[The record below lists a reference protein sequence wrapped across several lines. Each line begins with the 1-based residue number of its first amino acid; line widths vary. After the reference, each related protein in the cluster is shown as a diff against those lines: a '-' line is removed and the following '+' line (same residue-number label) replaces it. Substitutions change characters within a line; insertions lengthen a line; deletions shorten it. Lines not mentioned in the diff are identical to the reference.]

1 MALSSSS
8 TTAPSRASIDVTE
21 TARAGWDRWRQKRV
35 DRVTGA
41 RGDLAL
47 VETRWL
53 EPGVTVADDEALAG
67 QPASVSLTRMR
78 RANLDTGEPEYG
90 YRLWDSEAPAVRDFE
105 RIESFP
111 FDAAWVVEAWFEPVS
126 DERTIP
132 FEHIRDNGGTRELV
146 VPGDIT
152 FSLVNAEG
160 ESTEY
165 VVAAFDNGGSL
176 LVPFGDLTNR
186 SADPSIASYPT
197 GRFLIV
203 QRLDGTADAGTPGAV
218 LLDFNRAYVP
228 PCGFSPHYNCP
239 LPPAQNRLDVAV
251 TAGERSVRLAA

>member
-1 MALSSSS
+1 MASSSS
-8 TTAPSRASIDVTE
+8 TTAPSRAPIDVTE
-21 TARAGWDRWRQKRV
+21 SARAGWELWRRNRV
-35 DRVTGA
+35 ERVTGA

-53 EPGVTVADDEALAG
+53 DDGVTVSDEEALAG
-67 QPASVSLTRMR
+67 HAETVTLTRLR
-78 RANLDTGEPEYG
+78 RANIDTGEPEYG
-90 YRLWDSEAPAVRDFE
+90 YRLWDAQSPAIRGFE

-186 SADPSIASYPT
+186 STDAASASYPT

-203 QRLDGTADAGTPGAV
+203 QRLDGAADAGTPGAV

-251 TAGERSVRLAA
+251 TAGERSVTLAA